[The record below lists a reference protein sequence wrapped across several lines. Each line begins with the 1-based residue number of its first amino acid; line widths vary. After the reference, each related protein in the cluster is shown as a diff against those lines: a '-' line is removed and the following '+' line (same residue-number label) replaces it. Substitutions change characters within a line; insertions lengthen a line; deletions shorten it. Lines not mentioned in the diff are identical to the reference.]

1 MSLTDEL
8 KRTTGAPL
16 RDDGRVPIRDDWTR
30 FTLRQRLTRYAVMA
44 ACALAIA
51 WALTSIEV
59 IWAWVW
65 DSPEQM
71 RDLFGRMIPPDP
83 TNLDRILWV
92 MWETVNIATIATAFA
107 VLLSL
112 PVAYLAAQ
120 NTTPNR
126 VTLWIGRI
134 ILVSSR
140 SINTI
145 IWALLFV
152 AIFGPGI
159 IAGIIAIMFRSIG
172 FMGKLLGEAIEEID
186 TRPVE
191 ALEATG
197 ASRFKVIVYAI
208 IPQVMPTFWAVSIL
222 RWDINLRESTV
233 LGLVGAGGI
242 GIILQGAIDTFNW
255 PEAATVLLSI
265 LSLVIL
271 GEVVSAWLRRRVI

>member
-1 MSLTDEL
+1 MTSISDQF
-8 KRTTGAPL
+8 G
-16 RDDGRVPIRDDWTR
+16 RDDWTR
-30 FTLRQRLTRYAVMA
+30 FTLRQKLTRWGALA
-44 ACALAIA
+44 GCALAII
-51 WALTSIEV
+51 WALSSIRV
-59 IWAWVW
+59 VWDWVW
-65 DSPEQM
+65 GAPEQIG
-71 RDLFGRMIPPDP
+71 DLFGRMYPPDP
-83 TNLDRILWV
+83 TNLDTILKVLWD
-92 MWETVNIATIATAFA
+92 TVNIATFATAFA

-112 PVAYLAAQ
+112 PVAYISAQ

-126 VTLWIGRI
+126 ATLWLGRL
-134 ILVSSR
+134 ILVTSR
-140 SINTI
+140 SVNTI

-159 IAGIIAIMFRSIG
+159 VAGIIAIMFRSIG
-172 FMGKLLGEAIEEID
+172 FIGKLLGEAIEEID

-208 IPQVMPTFWAVSIL
+208 IPQVMPTFWAVAIL

-255 PEAATVLLSI
+255 PEVATILLAI
-265 LSLVIL
+265 IALVIM
-271 GEVVSAWLRRRVI
+271 GEVISAFLRRRIL

>member
-1 MSLTDEL
+1 MIQLVDDQHL
-8 KRTTGAPL
+8 GAIL
-16 RDDGRVPIRDDWTR
+16 RV
-30 FTLRQRLTRYAVMA
+30 LL
-44 ACALAIA
+44 
-51 WALTSIEV
+51 
-59 IWAWVW
+59 
-65 DSPEQM
+65 
-71 RDLFGRMIPPDP
+71 
-83 TNLDRILWV
+83 
-92 MWETVNIATIATAFA
+92 ETVNIATFATALA
-107 VLLSL
+107 VIVSL
-112 PVAYLAAQ
+112 PVAYIAAQ

-126 VTLWIGRI
+126 ATLWLGRL

-140 SINTI
+140 SVNTI

-159 IAGIIAIMFRSIG
+159 VAGVVAIMFRSIG
-172 FMGKLLGEAIEEID
+172 FIGKLLGEAIEEID

-208 IPQVMPTFWAVSIL
+208 VPQVMPTFWAVAIL

-255 PEAATVLLSI
+255 PEAATVLLAI
-265 LSLVIL
+265 LALVVL
-271 GEVVSAWLRRRVI
+271 GEVVSAFLRRRIL

>member
-1 MSLTDEL
+1 MSSIREEFGRDE
-8 KRTTGAPL
+8 
-16 RDDGRVPIRDDWTR
+16 WTR
-30 FTLRQRLTRYAVMA
+30 FTPRQKLARWGALAF
-44 ACALAIA
+44 CALAIM

-59 IWAWVW
+59 IWPWVW
-65 DSPEQM
+65 SAPEQIG
-71 RDLFGRMIPPDP
+71 DLFGRMYPPDP
-83 TNLDRILWV
+83 SNLATILRV
-92 MWETVNIATIATAFA
+92 LWETVNIATFATALA

-112 PVAYLAAQ
+112 PVAYIAAQ

-126 VTLWIGRI
+126 ATLWLGRL
-134 ILVSSR
+134 ILVTSR
-140 SINTI
+140 SVNTI

-159 IAGIIAIMFRSIG
+159 VAGIVAIMFRSIG
-172 FMGKLLGEAIEEID
+172 FIGKLLGEAIEEID
-186 TRPVE
+186 QRPVE

-255 PEAATVLLSI
+255 PEVATILLAI
-265 LSLVIL
+265 IALVVL
-271 GEVVSAWLRRRVI
+271 GEIVSAFLRRRIL